1 MDRDR
6 IEYDLKN
13 EPSLKLLRTDNAPL
27 IISFLYRQFKS
38 LNRITVSQ
46 SELVEKLENYLEK
59 LCEHQPELYRGKAQT
74 YLDTWCNSEHQFLK
88 RYYQTKDDDP
98 VFELT
103 PGTNRAIGWLEDLKR
118 REFIGTESQFL
129 EIFSLLKEI
138 VTKSTEDP
146 AARLEEL
153 EKQKAAIQKEIDTIK
168 QTGEVERYSEAK
180 LKEWFLKANDVARRL
195 LADFGEVEQNF
206 KEITDKVKK
215 AQLKEEGGKGLV
227 VALVIDADEEIRTS
241 DQGRSF
247 YAFRDF
253 LTAPSKQE
261 ELEKLINGVYGL
273 PELQDLGKKNPL
285 LRRIKRSLI
294 QASDKIF
301 KSNYRL
307 AEQLRKM
314 LVEQHIA
321 ENKRVIELI
330 KDIKKSALAVMDNPP
345 KNEEFIW
352 IEGDPEILLVME
364 RPLGKPTEEQSF
376 KSYNLSS
383 ASVELPRE
391 QIDALRNY
399 CYVDEEVLKRQI
411 AATLEGK
418 DWVTLAEVIEKY
430 PVEKGLSEVVAYLAI
445 ASQDTKHAID
455 DSASDRITASSFDKQ
470 SLLHLTLPQV
480 IFTKRNTADS

>member
-1 MDRDR
+1 MKHDQ
-6 IEYDLKN
+6 IEDDLKN

-27 IISFLYRQFKS
+27 IISFLYREFKS
-38 LNRITVSQ
+38 SNRITVSQ
-46 SELVEKLENYLEK
+46 SELVEKLENYLDK
-59 LCEHQPELYRGKAQT
+59 LCEDQPELYRGKAQT
-74 YLDTWCNSEHQFLK
+74 YLDTWCNSDHQFLK

-146 AARLEEL
+146 AARLDEL
-153 EKQKAAIQKEIDTIK
+153 EKQRAAIQKEIDTIK

-180 LKEWFLKANDVARRL
+180 LKEWFLKANNVAGRL

-206 KEITDKVKK
+206 KAITDKVKK

-227 VALVIDADEEIRTS
+227 VALVIDADEEIRKS

-253 LTAPSKQE
+253 LTDPSKQE
-261 ELEKLINGVYGL
+261 ELEQLINGVYGL
-273 PELQDLGKKNPL
+273 PELQDLGQKHPI

-294 QASDKIF
+294 QASDKII

-314 LVEQHIA
+314 LEEEHIA

-330 KDIKKSALAVMDNPP
+330 KQIKKSALAAIDNPP
-345 KNEEFIW
+345 KTEEFIW
-352 IEGDPEILLVME
+352 IEGDPEVQLVME
-364 RPLGKPTEEQSF
+364 RPLGKPTEERSF
-376 KSYNLSS
+376 KSYNLSD
-383 ASVELPRE
+383 ATVDLPRE

-455 DSASDRITASSFDKQ
+455 DSVSDRITVSSFDKQ
-470 SLLHLTLPQV
+470 NILHLTLPQV
-480 IFTKRNTADS
+480 IFKR

>member
-1 MDRDR
+1 MDHDR

-74 YLDTWCNSEHQFLK
+74 YLDTWCNSDHQFLK
-88 RYYQTKDDDP
+88 RYYLTKDDDP

-103 PGTNRAIGWLEDLKR
+103 PGTNRAIGWLEDLNR

-129 EIFSLLKEI
+129 EIFALLKEI

-146 AARLEEL
+146 AVRLEEL

-227 VALVIDADEEIRTS
+227 VALVIDADEEIRKS

-261 ELEKLINGVYGL
+261 ELEQLINGVYGL
-273 PELQDLGKKNPL
+273 PELQDLGKKNPI

-294 QASDKIF
+294 QASDKII

-376 KSYNLSS
+376 KSYNLSA
-383 ASVELPRE
+383 ASVDLPRE

-430 PVEKGLSEVVAYLAI
+430 PVENGLSEVIAYLAI

-470 SLLHLTLPQV
+470 NILHLTLPQV

>member
-146 AARLEEL
+146 AARLDEL

-168 QTGEVERYSEAK
+168 QTGEVERYSKAK

-195 LADFGEVEQNF
+195 LDDFGEVEQNF

-227 VALVIDADEEIRTS
+227 VAQVIDADEEIRKS

-253 LTAPSKQE
+253 MTDPSKQE
-261 ELEKLINGVYGL
+261 ELEQLINGVYGL
-273 PELQDLGKKNPL
+273 PELQDLGKKNPI

-294 QASDKIF
+294 QASDKII

-314 LVEQHIA
+314 LVQQHIA

-330 KDIKKSALAVMDNPP
+330 KEIKKLALVAVDHPP

-352 IEGDPEILLVME
+352 IEGDPEVQLVME
-364 RPLGKPTEEQSF
+364 RPLGKPTEERSF

-383 ASVELPRE
+383 ASVDLPRE

-411 AATLEGK
+411 SATLEGK

-430 PVEKGLSEVVAYLAI
+430 PVAKGLSEVVAYLAI

-455 DSASDRITASSFDKQ
+455 DSVSDRITASSFDKQ
-470 SLLHLTLPQV
+470 NILHLTLPQV
-480 IFTKRNTADS
+480 IFKR

>member
-1 MDRDR
+1 MKHNQ
-6 IEYDLKN
+6 IEDDLKN

-27 IISFLYRQFKS
+27 IISFLYREFKS
-38 LNRITVSQ
+38 SNRITVSQ
-46 SELVEKLENYLEK
+46 SQLVEKLENYLEK
-59 LCEHQPELYRGKAQT
+59 LCEDRPELYRGKAQT
-74 YLDTWCNSEHQFLK
+74 YLDTWCNSDHQFLK
-88 RYYQTKDDDP
+88 KYYQTKNDDP

-146 AARLEEL
+146 AARLDEL

-168 QTGEVERYSEAK
+168 QTGEVERYSESK

-195 LADFGEVEQNF
+195 LADFGDVEQNF

-227 VALVIDADEEIRTS
+227 VAQVIEGDEDIRKS

-247 YAFRDF
+247 YAFQDF
-253 LTAPSKQE
+253 LRNPSKQE
-261 ELEKLINGVYGL
+261 ELEQLINGVYGL
-273 PELQDLGKKNPL
+273 PELQDLGQKNPI

-294 QASDKIF
+294 QASDKII

-330 KDIKKSALAVMDNPP
+330 KEIKNLALVAIDNPP

-352 IEGDPEILLVME
+352 IEGDPEVQLLME
-364 RPLGKPTEEQSF
+364 RPLGKPTENRNF
-376 KSYNLSS
+376 KNYNLSK
-383 ASVELPRE
+383 ATVDLPRE

-470 SLLHLTLPQV
+470 NILHLTLPQV
-480 IFTKRNTADS
+480 IFKR